1 MNDDMYSIS
10 PFTTDTITITT
21 DTPQG
26 SYTISGV
33 DDDLIINTDFLT
45 NQTLTVGDVTV
56 SQSTLKD
63 LITLLDV
70 LKELDDDNPLKAL
83 FDSKKMLDKMKV
95 KDE

>member
-10 PFTTDTITITT
+10 PFTADTITITT